1 MAAGYALGPV
11 FTLDRAKR
19 TRWLVGWGTVAVV
32 GFVLLRASNVYGDPA
47 PWSVQA
53 GAIATLLSFINCEKY
68 PPSLLYLAMTI
79 GLALPLLAA
88 VENARGWFAAWVTTF
103 GRVPFFYY
111 VVHVFVIHALAVI
124 FAWASGAETGWLF
137 GPFPADKPNGYG
149 VGLLGVFSV
158 WLAVVAALYPLCN
171 WFAGIKKRRSDWW
184 LSYL

>member
-1 MAAGYALGPV
+1 
-11 FTLDRAKR
+11 
-19 TRWLVGWGTVAVV
+19 
-32 GFVLLRASNVYGDPA
+32 
-47 PWSVQA
+47 
-53 GAIATLLSFINCEKY
+53 
-68 PPSLLYLAMTI
+68 MTI
-79 GLALPLLAA
+79 GPALLLLAA
-88 VENARGWFAAWVTTF
+88 VENARGRFAAWVTTF